1 MIYIRTQSMQVKVQ
15 SFKNDVVWERV
26 NLKAWNEECSLYIRI
41 PQKREKR
48 EGLMK
53 SSLMQMKRSDTAK
66 LCAVFNLDMED
77 PNVRLDDRAELVEYT
92 RQTRAW
98 YWRGVM
104 YPSVMWPQEQL
115 RISRDTKVANLYF
128 LVFVPLTRRQSM
140 TFGNQVIASHYKVAV
155 DEPELRGG
163 IRTRT

>member
-15 SFKNDVVWERV
+15 SLKNDVVWERV

-77 PNVRLDDRAELVEYT
+77 PNVRLDDRAELVEYC
-92 RQTRAW
+92 
-98 YWRGVM
+98 RGSVRIRHAAG
-104 YPSVMWPQEQL
+104 PSGYSTFAG
-115 RISRDTKVANLYF
+115 RSGDAVAREAAYC
-128 LVFVPLTRRQSM
+128 
-140 TFGNQVIASHYKVAV
+140 
-155 DEPELRGG
+155 
-163 IRTRT
+163 